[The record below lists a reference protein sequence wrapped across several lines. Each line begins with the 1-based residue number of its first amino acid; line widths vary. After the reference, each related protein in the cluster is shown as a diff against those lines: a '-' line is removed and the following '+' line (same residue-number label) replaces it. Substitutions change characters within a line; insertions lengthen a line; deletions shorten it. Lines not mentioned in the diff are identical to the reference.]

1 MRASPAVAADRV
13 IADSVTAETA
23 SRVRFGLLGS
33 LQVIDADGEIREVA
47 GAKLRV
53 ALAALLLGN
62 GGVVSAAGLVE
73 ALWDESPPANA
84 AAALRLYITR
94 LRRALGPAGSR
105 IVGQPSGW
113 AVQLHGPGDF
123 DLSEVDWLR
132 QTAQA
137 AAETGQWRQVSSLLA
152 TALSLWRG
160 EPLLDVPSSALARRE
175 VERLSELRLRLTE
188 ARVDADLRL
197 GRHRDLVPE
206 LRLLVAQHPLRELL
220 QAQLM
225 LACYRSGQQAA
236 ALAVYRDARTTLAE
250 ELGVEPGPELRD
262 LHQKVLA
269 ADPDLQRPAALTVV
283 ADQPVSG
290 QPQQA
295 GSVAGVPRQLPAAV
309 RNFTGRA
316 AQLARLTELAD
327 QARADATE
335 ARVVIS
341 GMAGVGKTTLAVYW
355 ARQAARLFPDGQ
367 LHVDLEGFTPS
378 REPVSPDAV
387 IRGFLEALG
396 VPAGQ
401 VPASPQA
408 QAGLYRS
415 ILADKNVLVL
425 LDNAR
430 DAAQVRPLLPG
441 APGSMVL
448 VTSRDQLTGLAA
460 TEDTSLLSL
469 DVLADDDA
477 RDLLAARLG
486 ADRAATQAAAMTEI
500 ARLCGHLPLALAIT
514 AARAAARPGHP
525 LSALASE
532 LRAADGLLDAL
543 DGADAASSVRAVFSW
558 SYHQL
563 TPAAAR
569 AFRLLGLHPGPHI
582 TGPALASLA
591 GLPQPQARTVIRD
604 LTRTWLLT
612 EPAAGR
618 YALHDLL
625 RAYAAEQASAHE
637 TEDDR
642 HAALQRMFDHYV
654 ASAESA
660 RAASASGTRKT
671 PVDPLL
677 LAPGVEPEEHTGRDA
692 AIEWLTSEYAIL
704 LRLIR
709 LAAETGFDTH
719 AWRLPWALANYFDWR
734 GLDQDGYRTHQI
746 AAAAAARLGD
756 RWATALSL
764 VNWAGSDMY
773 SNRLFPAE
781 QRLRRAL
788 DLFAQIGDRVG
799 QAVVLLNLGAIADEA
814 RRYQEAIE
822 LWQQA
827 CQFAAEA
834 GDNEAQC
841 AALGRIGLC
850 YVRAGQHHA
859 AVEPLTR
866 AQQMSSETGDRTFRA
881 GSAHALGRAF
891 YALGDHRK
899 AIASHQAAVEIC
911 GEYGDQAY
919 LPEILSDLADA
930 YNADGRRADAVRACE
945 QALAIL
951 TDLGHPDAAKARSKL
966 EKLKAR
972 PAAPVPPPE

>member
-1 MRASPAVAADRV
+1 
-13 IADSVTAETA
+13 
-23 SRVRFGLLGS
+23 
-33 LQVIDADGEIREVA
+33 
-47 GAKLRV
+47 
-53 ALAALLLGN
+53 
-62 GGVVSAAGLVE
+62 
-73 ALWDESPPANA
+73 
-84 AAALRLYITR
+84 
-94 LRRALGPAGSR
+94 
-105 IVGQPSGW
+105 
-113 AVQLHGPGDF
+113 
-123 DLSEVDWLR
+123 
-132 QTAQA
+132 
-137 AAETGQWRQVSSLLA
+137 
-152 TALSLWRG
+152 
-160 EPLLDVPSSALARRE
+160 
-175 VERLSELRLRLTE
+175 
-188 ARVDADLRL
+188 
-197 GRHRDLVPE
+197 
-206 LRLLVAQHPLRELL
+206 
-220 QAQLM
+220 M

-236 ALAVYRDARTTLAE
+236 ALAVYRDARATLAA

-262 LHQKVLA
+262 LHQRVLA
-269 ADPDLQRPAALTVV
+269 ADPDLQRPAAVAVV
-283 ADQPVSG
+283 SDQRVSG
-290 QPQQA
+290 PPEH
-295 GSVAGVPRQLPAAV
+295 GSADTVVPRQLPAAI

-316 AQLARLTELAD
+316 AQLARLTELAR

-341 GMAGVGKTTLAVYW
+341 GMAGVGKTALAVYW
-355 ARQAARLFPDGQ
+355 ARQEASLFPDGQ
-367 LHVDLEGFTPS
+367 LHVNLEGFTPA
-378 REPVSPDAV
+378 REPLDPAAV
-387 IRGFLEALG
+387 IRGFLETLG

-415 ILADKNVLVL
+415 LLSGKNVLVL

-441 APGSMVL
+441 GPGSMVL

-486 ADRAATQAAAMTEI
+486 ADRAGAQAAAMTEI
-500 ARLCGHLPLALAIT
+500 ARLCGNLPLALAVT
-514 AARAAARPGHP
+514 AARAAARPGYP
-525 LSALASE
+525 LPELASE
-532 LRAADGLLDAL
+532 LRDADGLLDAL
-543 DGADAASSVRAVFSW
+543 DDADAASSVRAVFSW
-558 SYHQL
+558 SCHQL

-569 AFRLLGLHPGPHI
+569 AFRLLGLHPGPDI

-591 GLPQPQARTVIRD
+591 GLPRREARTVIRD
-604 LTRTWLLT
+604 LTSACLLT
-612 EPAAGR
+612 EPAPGR

-625 RAYAAEQASAHE
+625 RAYAAEQAHTHE

-642 HAALQRMFDHYV
+642 HAALQRMFDHYL

-660 RAASASGTRKT
+660 RTASASGTRKM
-671 PVDPLL
+671 PLDPLP
-677 LAPGVEPEEHTGRDA
+677 LAPGAEPEEHTSRDA

-704 LRLIR
+704 LRIVS

-719 AWRLPWALANYFDWR
+719 AWRLPCALSNYCDWR
-734 GLDQDGYRTHQI
+734 GLDQDGYRAHRI

-756 RWATALSL
+756 RWAAALSL
-764 VNWAGSDMY
+764 MNWAGTDMH
-773 SNRLFPAE
+773 SNRLFPAQ
-781 QRLRRAL
+781 QRLWRAL
-788 DLFAQIGDRVG
+788 DLFGQIGERVG
-799 QAVVLLNLGAIADEA
+799 QAIVLLNLGAIADEE

-834 GDNEAQC
+834 GDTEAEC

-866 AQQMSSETGDRTFRA
+866 AQQMSSETGDRAFRA

-899 AIASHQAAVEIC
+899 AITSYQTAADVC
-911 GEYGDQAY
+911 AEYGDQAY

-930 YNADGRRADAVRACE
+930 YDADGRRDDAIRACE
-945 QALAIL
+945 QALAIF
-951 TDLGHPDAAKARSKL
+951 TDLAHPDAVTAAAKL
-966 EKLKAR
+966 QQLKAGAGAIPG
-972 PAAPVPPPE
+972 PA